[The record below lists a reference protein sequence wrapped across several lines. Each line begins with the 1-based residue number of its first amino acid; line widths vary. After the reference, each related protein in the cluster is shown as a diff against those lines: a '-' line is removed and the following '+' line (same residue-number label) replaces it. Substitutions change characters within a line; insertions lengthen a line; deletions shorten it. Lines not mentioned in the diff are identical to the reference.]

1 MKKKRFSVERL
12 VAELKQS
19 GLGMI
24 VMEVIRKV
32 AITSILFS
40 LSRV

>member
-1 MKKKRFSVERL
+1 MERL
-12 VAELKQS
+12 VAVLIQS
-19 GLGMI
+19 GLGVT